1 MPTGV
6 SSLSH
11 WSPNQCYLVSLFH
24 VKDVSILS
32 FGTFKPFIWL
42 LKSSSLFQCRWWR
55 TLPNPRKSSCPISW
69 FLWGHLICLLDVS
82 SFCHM
87 SCVTSDP
94 LHTNEGLGWPE
105 HGLPFFLQSDPQV
118 ALSGTRLSSEPLINR
133 SSRSFWVCAEL
144 SGHGSHASPA
154 SFPAGQILPLYSVC
168 QHFPHCSSSNV
179 FLVSAL
185 WLWGIIFVR
194 DLLHGLT
201 LRFTIGWTL
210 AVESSYIPPI
220 SHLSCPFPLLGGV
233 VISLYQASPGG
244 SSSLWPR
251 TLLPLSPGVSS
262 SSTLGEWL
270 QWESRRRV
278 CELDSA
284 L

>member
-1 MPTGV
+1 MQMV
-6 SSLSH
+6 E
-11 WSPNQCYLVSLFH
+11 
-24 VKDVSILS
+24 D
-32 FGTFKPFIWL
+32 
-42 LKSSSLFQCRWWR
+42 
-55 TLPNPRKSSCPISW
+55 PNPRKSSFPISS

-82 SFCHM
+82 SFCQM

-94 LHTNEGLGWPE
+94 FAHKWRTWLT
-105 HGLPFFLQSDPQV
+105 
-118 ALSGTRLSSEPLINR
+118 GTRTCLFSTVWPSGSSLGHQTLVRLLSEALINR

-185 WLWGIIFVR
+185 WLCGIIFVR

-201 LRFTIGWTL
+201 LRFTIGGAL
-210 AVESSYIPPI
+210 AVESSYIPPL
-220 SHLSCPFPLLGGV
+220 SHLSCPFPLLGGF
-233 VISLYQASPGG
+233 VISLYQASHGG
-244 SSSLWPR
+244 SSSLWPT

-270 QWESRRRV
+270 QWESWRRV

>member
-55 TLPNPRKSSCPISW
+55 TLIPGSLHFLLAHSCGVTWSVCLM
-69 FLWGHLICLLDVS
+69 FLHSVKCPVWLVI
-82 SFCHM
+82 
-87 SCVTSDP
+87 P

-105 HGLPFFLQSDPQV
+105 HGLVFFLQSDPQV
-118 ALSGTRLSSEPLINR
+118 ALSGTRLLSEALINR
-133 SSRSFWVCAEL
+133 SSRFFWICAEL
-144 SGHGSHASPA
+144 SGHESHASPV
-154 SFPAGQILPLYSVC
+154 SFPAVQILPLYSVC
-168 QHFPHCSSSNV
+168 QDFPHCSSSNV

-185 WLWGIIFVR
+185 WLCGIIFVR

-201 LRFTIGWTL
+201 LRFTIGGTL
-210 AVESSYIPPI
+210 AVESSYIPPL
-220 SHLSCPFPLLGGV
+220 SHLSCPFPLLGGF
-233 VISLYQASPGG
+233 VISLYQASHGG

-270 QWESRRRV
+270 QWESWRRV